1 MTKEEIVNKLLTY
14 FLSEAGYD
22 NNILDDYD
30 INKKRKLLRGLI
42 NERNPKEIS
51 EDILKLE
58 DELLK
63 IELEEKGITDVKDI
77 PEVDNKISIWQGD
90 ITTLKVDAIVNA
102 ANEYGLGCFIP
113 NHSCIDNAI
122 HTYAGI
128 RLRLERNNILQGKLV
143 NTGGSIITP
152 AYNLP
157 SKYVIHTVGPIVN
170 NVLTNKEIKEL
181 EKCYVSCLDLARENN
196 IKTIAFPAIS
206 TGVFHFPKDEAS
218 KIAVSVVRNYISKYP
233 EAFTK
238 VIFNVFSK
246 EDYEYYARLF

>member
-1 MTKEEIVNKLLTY
+1 MTKEEIINKLLTY
-14 FLSEAGYD
+14 FLSESGYD
-22 NNILDDYD
+22 SNIPDDYD
-30 INKKRKLLRGLI
+30 IPKKRKLLRGLI
-42 NERNPKEIS
+42 NERSPKEIS
-51 EDILKLE
+51 EDILILE
-58 DELLK
+58 YELLK
-63 IELEEKGITDVKDI
+63 KELQEKKITDCLDI
-77 PEVDNKISIWQGD
+77 PEIEPKISIWQGD

-113 NHSCIDNAI
+113 NHTCIDNAI
-122 HTYAGI
+122 HTFAGI
-128 RLRLERNNILQGKLV
+128 RLRLECNKILQGKLI
-143 NTGGSIITP
+143 NTGESIITP

-170 NVLTNKEIKEL
+170 NELTDQEIKDL

-206 TGVFHFPKDEAS
+206 TGVFRFPKDEAS
-218 KIAVSVVRNYISKYP
+218 KIAVSVVRNYLSKYP
-233 EAFTK
+233 DAFTK

>member
-1 MTKEEIVNKLLTY
+1 MTKEEIINKLLTY

-22 NNILDDYD
+22 SSIPEDYD
-30 INKKRKLLRGLI
+30 IAKKRRLLRGLI

-63 IELEEKGITDVKDI
+63 QEFQEKKITDCMDI
-77 PEVDNKISIWQGD
+77 SEVEPKISIWQGD
-90 ITTLKVDAIVNA
+90 ITTLKIDAIVNA

-122 HTYAGI
+122 HTFAGI
-128 RLRLERNNILQGKLV
+128 RLRLECNNILKGKLI
-143 NTGGSIITP
+143 NTGESIITP

-170 NVLTNKEIKEL
+170 NELTDKEIEDLKR
-181 EKCYVSCLDLARENN
+181 CYVSCLNLARENN
-196 IKTIAFPAIS
+196 IKTIAFSAIS
-206 TGVFHFPKDEAS
+206 TGVFRFPKDVAS

-233 EAFTK
+233 SAFTK
-238 VIFNVFSK
+238 VIFNVFSN

>member
-1 MTKEEIVNKLLTY
+1 MTKEEIINKLLTY

-22 NNILDDYD
+22 SNIPDDYD
-30 INKKRKLLRGLI
+30 FFKKRKILRGLI
-42 NERNPKEIS
+42 NARSPKEIS

-63 IELEEKGITDVKDI
+63 QELQEKKITDCLDI
-77 PEVDNKISIWQGD
+77 PEVEPQISIWQGD

-122 HTYAGI
+122 HTFAGI
-128 RLRLERNNILQGKLV
+128 RLRLECNNILKGKLI
-143 NTGGSIITP
+143 NTGGAIITP

-170 NVLTNKEIKEL
+170 NELTNQQIKAL
-181 EKCYVSCLDLARENN
+181 EKCYVGCLDLARENN

-206 TGVFHFPKDEAS
+206 TGVFRFPKDVAS
-218 KIAVSVVRNYISKYP
+218 KIAVSTVRNYISKYP
-233 EAFTK
+233 SAFTK

>member
-1 MTKEEIVNKLLTY
+1 MTKEEIINKLLTY
-14 FLSEAGYD
+14 FLSESGYD
-22 NNILDDYD
+22 NNIPDDYD
-30 INKKRKLLRGLI
+30 IAKKRRLLRGLI
-42 NERNPKEIS
+42 NERSPKEIS

-77 PEVDNKISIWQGD
+77 PVVDNKISIWQGD
-90 ITTLKVDAIVNA
+90 ITTLKCDAIVNA

-128 RLRLERNNILQGKLV
+128 RLRLECNNVLQGKLI
-143 NTGGSIITP
+143 NTGESIITP

-170 NVLTNKEIKEL
+170 SVLTNKEIKEL

-196 IKTIAFPAIS
+196 IKTIAFPSIS
-206 TGVFHFPKDEAS
+206 TGVFRFPKDEAS
-218 KIAVSVVRNYISKYP
+218 EIAVNVVRNYISKYP
-233 EAFTK
+233 DAFTK